1 MEILLFL
8 DGCTLAGQALLHTAF
23 LSRLCGK
30 PWQARVT
37 AAYLLLICAIQAV
50 PLPAAVSM
58 PVALAADLAVL
69 YALARLHFRCGRAA
83 AATAA
88 LLATY
93 ITQISFG
100 MVTSVEV
107 VLLPPLLQGFLLY
120 AALLLAV
127 LAAFAVC
134 AACYALVLRAIPPG
148 ESLPS
153 LGLLIFPGAFCWAA
167 EIYIQHTAYSVVSTQ
182 RTLRMAGV
190 HLALLAVQALGLASL
205 LCTLYAYRRA
215 CRGIQAQAELD
226 SLGQAARA
234 QKAYVAEAQARDA
247 ETRAFRHDFQNHL
260 AVLRGLLSRGE
271 TAHAARYLERL
282 EGVSAQLS
290 LPVRTG
296 SPAVDVLLSG
306 KLARA
311 RAAGI
316 RAEVLVQLPPEG
328 CADSFDLCVVF
339 ANALDNAIEACRGL
353 GGEPLIRVTGAR
365 QGDFLRLSF
374 ENPCGG
380 GPLPP
385 MGTGLRNIQAVAAK
399 YQGTMIAE
407 QSDGRFRLDML
418 LNIPLPKEVIPEQN
432 G

>member
-1 MEILLFL
+1 MDFFLLL

-23 LSRLCGK
+23 LSRLCGR
-30 PWQARVT
+30 PWQART
-37 AAYLLLICAIQAV
+37 AAVYLLLLCAIEAT

-58 PVALAADLAVL
+58 PVALTAELAVL
-69 YALARLHFRCGRAA
+69 YGLVRLHCRCKPTA

-88 LLATY
+88 LLAVY
-93 ITQISFG
+93 ITQLSFG
-100 MVTSVEV
+100 MVTSAQV
-107 VLLPPLLQGFLLY
+107 VLMPPRMQGFPLY

-134 AACYALVLRAIPPG
+134 AVCCALVLRALPPG
-148 ESLPS
+148 EGLPS
-153 LGLLIFPGAFCWAA
+153 PGLLLFPGAFGCAA
-167 EIYIQHTAYSVVSTQ
+167 EIYILFTAYQVVSTR
-182 RTLRMAGV
+182 RTLRIAGG

-215 CRGIQAQAELD
+215 CRGLQAQAELD

-260 AVLRGLLSRGE
+260 AVLRGLLSRGD
-271 TAHAARYLERL
+271 TTHAARYLERL

-290 LPVRTG
+290 LPARTG

-316 RAEVLVQLPPEG
+316 RTEVLVQLPPEG
-328 CADSFDLCVVF
+328 CADGFDLCVVF

-353 GGEPLIRVTGAR
+353 GGEPLVRVTGAR

-399 YQGTMIAE
+399 YQGTMLAE
-407 QSDGRFRLDML
+407 QSGGRFRLDVL
-418 LNIPLPKEVIPEQN
+418 LNIPLPNEGIPEQN